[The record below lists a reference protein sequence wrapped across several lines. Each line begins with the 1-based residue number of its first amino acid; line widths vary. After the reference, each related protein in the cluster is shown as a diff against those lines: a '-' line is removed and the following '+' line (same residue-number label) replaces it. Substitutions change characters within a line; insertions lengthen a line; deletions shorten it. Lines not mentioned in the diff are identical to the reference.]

1 MSIDHALG
9 PPAMGTGAA
18 GNLALARDAASYC
31 CKFTAIYDLLDNF
44 TSPQVEATE
53 VSINMGSTKSVRRGD
68 KAKVPVAGVPSK
80 YALEPDFPKR
90 ACWWRSAGLSASA
103 FVYWFRLLPTEI

>member
-1 MSIDHALG
+1 MSAANALG

-31 CKFTAIYDLLDNF
+31 SKFTAIYDLLDNF

-53 VSINMGSTKSVRRGD
+53 VSISMSSKKPVRRGD
-68 KAKVPVAGVPSK
+68 KAKVFRIPAGQ
-80 YALEPDFPKR
+80 
-90 ACWWRSAGLSASA
+90 
-103 FVYWFRLLPTEI
+103 I